1 MQPVL
6 LASSAEK
13 RDDQVSGTGGLASL
27 ALAPTTTGHR
37 GEAMTTGRIQDTHGT
52 SKEADTRRQGHRGF
66 RVRVLKI

>member
-13 RDDQVSGTGGLASL
+13 RDDQVFGTGGLASKFSL

-37 GEAMTTGRIQDTHGT
+37 GEAMADPALAWNEEGSRYSVTG
-52 SKEADTRRQGHRGF
+52 AQGALG
-66 RVRVLKI
+66 LAY

>member
-37 GEAMTTGRIQDTHGT
+37 GETMAVPALAWNEQGGRYSVTG
-52 SKEADTRRQGHRGF
+52 AQGALGF
-66 RVRVLKI
+66 AY